1 MKLFR
6 NIVALLSG
14 TMILFMLES
23 CSSSSQTSRYNKP
36 KEESNEGKNRIR
48 FTSEND
54 ERPDESEA
62 EDLTTA
68 NVADDILSNKEFAEK
83 YSKLKDSNI
92 PLTDREKILFE
103 IASYLNTPYQYGG
116 NDRHGIDCSA
126 FTQNVMQKSIGLHLP
141 RTAREQYLAG
151 EFVKNISDLKFGD
164 LVFFDTSKNSYPG
177 HVGIYLGDDRFAHSS
192 SSSGV
197 IISSLK
203 NQYYSSRFIGGRR
216 ININSTR

>member
-1 MKLFR
+1 MNLFR
-6 NIVALLSG
+6 NIVSLLLG
-14 TMILFMLES
+14 AMVLFLLQS
-23 CSSSSQTSRYNKP
+23 CASTSQTHRYNRP
-36 KEESNEGKNRIR
+36 EENSESENDGIR
-48 FTSEND
+48 FTSGND
-54 ERPDESEA
+54 ERPDEKSSE
-62 EDLTTA
+62 ELTTRD
-68 NVADDILSNKEFAEK
+68 VADNILSNKKITEK

-116 NDRHGIDCSA
+116 NDRSGIDCSA
-126 FTQNVMQKSIGLHLP
+126 FTQNVLQKSIGLHLP

-151 EFVKNISDLKFGD
+151 EFVKNMSDLKFGD

-197 IISSLK
+197 IISNLK
-203 NQYYSSRFIGGRR
+203 NQYYSSKFIGGRR
-216 ININSTR
+216 ININAKN